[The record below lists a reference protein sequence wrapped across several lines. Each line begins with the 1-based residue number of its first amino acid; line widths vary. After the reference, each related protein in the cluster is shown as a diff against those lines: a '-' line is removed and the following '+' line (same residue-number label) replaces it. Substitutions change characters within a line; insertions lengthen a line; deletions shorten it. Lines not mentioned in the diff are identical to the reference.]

1 MFIISM
7 KLKNVGTSK
16 NWKDTETD
24 AKIWTMFAMDIDFKV
39 TDAHMVITF
48 SKNRKHACPPN
59 SSSAKFIWP
68 FTSVHIRFEVNDS
81 KSRFYE
87 IIQIASEIIS
97 RWKYRF
103 LTSVSC
109 TNGVNGEIF
118 GHLVVLTRKIKFQLR
133 THVL

>member
-1 MFIISM
+1 MS
-7 KLKNVGTSK
+7 GH
-16 NWKDTETD
+16 E
-24 AKIWTMFAMDIDFKV
+24 KIERTRKRTGKFWHCEHGPCNTDIDFIEIAV

-48 SKNRKHACPPN
+48 SKNRKHVCPPN
-59 SSSAKFIWP
+59 SSSVRFIWP